1 LTITNSSTTQ
11 SIKAGRSLQVRLS
24 TVGSK
29 SLLVKVQ
36 VKDPSGK
43 SYQIASRTVE
53 KNKSFSTPIMKF
65 TKKGSYQVT
74 ILLGTTKRVVT
85 VKVA

>member
-1 LTITNSSTTQ
+1 MTISKSSTTQ
-11 SIKAGRSLQVRLS
+11 SIKAGRSLQVTLS
-24 TVGSK
+24 TVGRK
-29 SLLVKVQ
+29 TLLVKVQ

-43 SYQIASRTVE
+43 SYQIASRTVQ
-53 KNKSFSTPIMKF
+53 KNKSFSTPKMKF

-74 ILLGTTKRVVT
+74 ILLGTSKRVVT